1 GGMDG
6 EVISGNTSINQA
18 AITGES
24 TPVQKQAGDEVF
36 AGTLNEEGSIE
47 VRVTKLVD
55 DTTIAKI
62 IHLVEEAQAEKAP
75 AQKFVDRF
83 ALYYT
88 PAIMIIAFF
97 VADRKSVV

>member
-1 GGMDG
+1 
-6 EVISGNTSINQA
+6 
-18 AITGES
+18 
-24 TPVQKQAGDEVF
+24 VQKQTGDEVF

-62 IHLVEEAQAEKAP
+62 IPLVEEAQAEKAP
-75 AQKFVDRF
+75 AQKFVETF

-88 PAIMIIAFF
+88 PAI
-97 VADRKSVV
+97 